1 MTFREYMKLKYPEIQ
16 PNTEVWLRYDQ
27 IWKAAEKEDYVESM
41 ENYCELVQATY
52 QSKRDKLKK
61 QTTHMTGKYMIV
73 KTENN
78 KLRSVN
84 KAITKRNAELIERI
98 TYMETLTRR
107 RVENAVSLHY
117 GQPAEIIT
125 EELVKEPNKC

>member
-1 MTFREYMKLKYPEIQ
+1 MNFREYMKLKYPEIQ
-16 PNTEVWLRYDQ
+16 PNTDVWLRYDR
-27 IWKAAEKEDYVESM
+27 IWKAAEKDDYVTSM

-78 KLRSVN
+78 KLRSMN
-84 KAITKRNAELIERI
+84 KAITKRNKELQE
-98 TYMETLTRR
+98 YM
-107 RVENAVSLHY
+107 VK
-117 GQPAEIIT
+117 AEI
-125 EELVKEPNKC
+125 EKYVKVIANETGMKLIPRERPTTYKRVPFQC